1 MVLPSLWPLPG
12 AAQKQRMEARNQGL
26 SFFIYFS
33 IHSFIFFFFFFCLY
47 FPRATLATRTLG
59 GGLAGAGRIGEGNG
73 DSEFCT
79 LVRHSGCSCEPANSL
94 LRVSRGADGGG
105 KEALVVL
112 AQGRGLLPS
121 LPPAQATA
129 RERPNESLNKSI

>member
-1 MVLPSLWPLPG
+1 VAPARG
-12 AAQKQRMEARNQGL
+12 CAEAENGGQEPR
-26 SFFIYFS
+26 FFIFLYFN
-33 IHSFIFFFFFFCLY
+33 IHSFIFFFFFCLY
-47 FPRATLATRTLG
+47 FPRATLATPATLG
-59 GGLAGAGRIGEGNG
+59 GGEAGAGCIGEGNG

-94 LRVSRGADGGG
+94 LRVTRGADGGG

-112 AQGRGLLPS
+112 AQGRGLLSS

-129 RERPNESLNKSI
+129 GERPNESLNK